1 MDFGVPYQTSR
12 ERAEL
17 PPSAAEATA
26 FCAYLEEM
34 LQPSFAVAR
43 QKVRVAEVPSVNSEW
58 SPPWRFLTISL
69 AGDQPPVHT
78 PLLLK
83 LIDEANR
90 AGVSRVVMRLPG
102 SGLLLGAMNQGRFWT
117 LSRARLCG
125 LYLQRRHLSAF
136 PLPAQT

>member
-1 MDFGVPYQTSR
+1 V
-12 ERAEL
+12 RAEL
-17 PPSAAEATA
+17 PPSAAEAKA

-34 LQPSFAVAR
+34 LQPSFAVAG
-43 QKVRVAEVPSVNSEW
+43 QKVRVTEVPPVNSEW
-58 SPPWRFLTISL
+58 SPPWRFVTITL

-78 PLLLK
+78 PLLLA
-83 LIDEANR
+83 LVDEANR

-125 LYLQRRHLSAF
+125 LYLQRHHLSAF